1 MAGTCAQAA
10 LLHCKMLQSMVSGEA
25 SARMTGWDCQE
36 GWASRT
42 RAGWLNILAPDN
54 SKVRAQRLPTAQRFG
69 NEASGVAP
77 TASKAK
83 LKQQPSGCTVTADTD
98 AADAAAVT
106 GFNATLFGI
115 SGRLN
120 SHVLSVY
127 NAGTIMMGGRVT
139 VAETAS
145 VR

>member
-1 MAGTCAQAA
+1 MWVVATSP
-10 LLHCKMLQSMVSGEA
+10 LMLAVVQ
-25 SARMTGWDCQE
+25 
-36 GWASRT
+36 
-42 RAGWLNILAPDN
+42 
-54 SKVRAQRLPTAQRFG
+54 VRAQRLPTAQRFG

-115 SGRLN
+115 SGDLDQLQ
-120 SHVLSVY
+120 VILLC
-127 NAGTIMMGGRVT
+127 A
-139 VAETAS
+139 
-145 VR
+145 